1 MIFLYILE
9 HTMLPILSLIVI
21 GFILDRKFKL
31 DVKTLSKILF
41 YLIMPSFVFK
51 NVYLTTFPS
60 STGSILCCALALF
73 FINAIIAT
81 LVGKFRRYDQSMIEA
96 FRNGTMFNNSANL
109 GVALIILVF
118 THNPFLVN
126 GEPVYL
132 AEAMIAQI
140 ILMVFQN
147 ITLNTI
153 GLFQAGR
160 GQLAA
165 MDAVRIV
172 LRMPIIYVLIVVFA
186 IKYFQIDAT
195 QFFFWPIMERA
206 GEALLPLAMCSIGI
220 QLSRTKIIWLD
231 PNVWLTTIIK
241 LIVTPLIAIGLI
253 YVLGTFTP
261 VTAQVFLIYSAV
273 PTAVNTALF
282 AIELDNCP
290 EFATQVVMNTTVL
303 SSITLTFFIFLA
315 NILFPAG

>member
-1 MIFLYILE
+1 
-9 HTMLPILSLIVI
+9 MLPILSLIAI
-21 GFILDRKFKL
+21 GFVLDRKFKL
-31 DVKTLSKILF
+31 DVKTLSKIIFFLV
-41 YLIMPSFVFK
+41 MPSFVFK

-60 STGSILCCALALF
+60 STGSILSCALALF
-73 FINAIIAT
+73 FINGVIAT
-81 LVGKFRRYDQSMIEA
+81 LVGKLRHYDQSMIEA

-118 THNPFLVN
+118 THDPFLVN

-147 ITLNTI
+147 ITLNTV

-165 MDAVRIV
+165 IDAIRIV
-172 LRMPIIYVLIVVFA
+172 LRMPIIYVLVAVFT

-231 PNVWLTTIIK
+231 PNVWLTTVMK
-241 LIVTPLIAIGLI
+241 LIITPLIALCLI
-253 YVLGTFTP
+253 YGSGTFTP
-261 VTAQVFLIYSAV
+261 VTAQVFLIYSAI

-282 AIELDNCP
+282 AIELNNCP

-303 SSITLTFFIFLA
+303 SSITLTFFIFFA
-315 NILFPAG
+315 SILFPAG